1 VTRPAA
7 TARLTRTRTHR
18 IIKKEEEEKE
28 QVQEIEAKARQKETE
43 QLAKE
48 EAKKAKEDSKA
59 DAAAER
65 DRIKLVEAAKK
76 AATSTISKTEKVFG
90 AMQVTKGNMY
100 FAGTAEAVQKPWKS
114 FYGELK
120 KFRERAKTV
129 IDEKRCIYDAP
140 KDLQTTISK
149 ASQTDALA
157 VVICYSF
164 IHFLPCM
171 KFVKIKNLFR
181 HSRFHRSNILKNK

>member
-1 VTRPAA
+1 MEKLLRET
-7 TARLTRTRTHR
+7 
-18 IIKKEEEEKE
+18 KEKAKLDKHKLKCK
-28 QVQEIEAKARQKETE
+28 QQELEAKARQKETE

-100 FAGTAEAVQKPWKS
+100 FAGTAEAVQKPWKTC
-114 FYGELK
+114 YDELK

-140 KDLQTTISK
+140 KDLQTMINHASK
-149 ASQTDALA
+149 ADALA

-164 IHFLPCM
+164 IHFLPFM
-171 KFVKIKNLFR
+171 KFVTIKNLFH
-181 HSRFHRSNILKNK
+181 HSRFHRSNILQNK